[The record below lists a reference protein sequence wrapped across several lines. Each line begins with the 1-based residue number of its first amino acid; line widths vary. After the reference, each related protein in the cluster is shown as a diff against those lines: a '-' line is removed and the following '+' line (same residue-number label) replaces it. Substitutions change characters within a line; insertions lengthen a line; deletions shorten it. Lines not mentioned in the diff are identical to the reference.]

1 MCPFLFKRGDFLN
14 VSFYRFPK
22 RRNSTKIPDS
32 GAVTFSCE
40 LKSTTSIINP
50 VLIIRAV
57 PSNLAPIWNYAYIP
71 IFQRYYFVTNWNY
84 LNGVWEIDCV
94 VDVLASF
101 KTYIGNLSEYVLRS
115 SHEYNGQVVDLQY
128 PTTAE
133 TRVDARMLTRHFQS
147 DFGGGYYV
155 IGIISND
162 SASAQGAV
170 TYYQMT
176 AAQMATLKNYMMSDT
191 FMTEQGLDV
200 QFITDVIPNEVL
212 KTLYDPFKYI
222 ASCIWLPFDPSEF
235 DSALKTSVNVKF
247 GWWTPT
253 TNIPAYRLFANGYV
267 KHYSERISISGH
279 PQRFDRGVWLDHA
292 PFVDRMLYYPPFGS
306 VPIND
311 DSIIGGDFLRVEMDV
326 DMILGDAVL
335 TVFHD
340 RPLGN
345 DSYRNMGVIARL
357 SAPLAVPIQL
367 AQTTV
372 DVEGSVSA
380 MQTSVLQGVGK
391 STVSAINNLKA
402 GGGLLDT
409 LSDFG
414 RDVVQGG
421 VSAIGDVLTNPVGQ
435 LQTSGTNGSL
445 AQYSVWPYFVEK
457 WRIVADDD
465 NAQHGRPLCQVKTL
479 NTIPGFIMVDTP
491 DVSTIPCLA
500 PELQQ
505 IIAFLSGG
513 FFYE

>member
-1 MCPFLFKRGDFLN
+1 MN
-14 VSFYRFPK
+14 VTFYRFNK
-22 RRNSTKIPDS
+22 RRNSTKQP
-32 GAVTFSCE
+32 GAGDNGVLFSCE
-40 LKSTTSIINP
+40 LKSETSILNP
-50 VLIIRAV
+50 SLIIRAV
-57 PSNLAPIWNYAYIP
+57 PSNLAPIWNYCHIP
-71 IFQRYYFVTNWNY
+71 IFQRYYFVTNWHY
-84 LNGVWEIDCV
+84 LNGVWQIDCT
-94 VDVLASF
+94 VDVLGTY
-101 KTYIGNLSEYVLRS
+101 KTEIGGMSQYILRS
-115 SHEYNGQVVDLQY
+115 SNASNTQVVDLLY

-133 TRVDARMLTRHFQS
+133 TRVDARMLNRRFQS

-155 IGIISND
+155 VGIISND
-162 SASAQGAV
+162 SANAQGAI

-191 FMTEQGLDV
+191 FMTDQGFDA
-200 QFITDVIPNEVL
+200 QFITDIIPNEVL

-235 DSALKTSVNVKF
+235 DSALKTSVNVRF

-253 TNIPAYRLFANGYV
+253 GTTITGYRLFANGYV

-279 PQRFDRGVWLDHA
+279 PQRSARGIWLDHA

-311 DSIIGGDFLRVEMDV
+311 DSIVGGDFIRVELDV

-345 DSYRNMGVIARL
+345 DNYRNMGVIARL

-367 AQTTV
+367 AQTSV
-372 DVEGSVSA
+372 DVDGSVSA

-391 STVSAINNLKA
+391 STISALNNLKE
-402 GGGLLDT
+402 GGGLIDT
-409 LSDFG
+409 LTDFG

-421 VSAIGDVLTNPVGQ
+421 LSAVGDVLTNPVGQ

-457 WRIVADDD
+457 WRIVAADD
-465 NAQHGRPLCQVKTL
+465 NSQHGRPLCQVRTI
-479 NTIPGFIMVDTP
+479 NTIPGYIMCDTP
-491 DVSTIPCLA
+491 DVSIPCMA
-500 PELQQ
+500 PEITQ
-505 IIAFLSGG
+505 ITGFLASG